1 MEPRTSLYIV
11 LARPPGPESDFVDIE
26 DEDGKSVRFG
36 QWYRRGNF
44 WVLRIDAPRVDDGAM
59 MPADEEVGS

>member
-1 MEPRTSLYIV
+1 MELRFPIYIV
-11 LARPPGPESDFVDIE
+11 LAIPPGPESDFVDIE
-26 DEDGKSVRFG
+26 DKDGKSVRVG

-59 MPADEEVGS
+59 TPAD